1 MQTYIALLRGINVGS
16 KKIKMTDLKVS
27 FEELGFTDVVTYI
40 QSGNVV
46 FNSTITNVKSIQ
58 KNIETNL
65 LSQYNFEVPV
75 LLLKPEELKNIIEK
89 NPFTKD
95 PKREEKLFYVVFLFE
110 KPKEEFIKKLYE
122 IEVQNEEFYFEDSFI
137 YLYPGNGYG
146 EAKMNNNFFENKLKV
161 KATTRNWNTVNKL
174 LEMAS

>member
-1 MQTYIALLRGINVGS
+1 MQTYIALLRGINVGG
-16 KKIKMTDLKVS
+16 KKIKMTELKVS

-75 LLLKPEELKNIIEK
+75 LLLKPKELKNIIEK

-95 PKREEKLFYVVFLFE
+95 PNREEKFFYVVFLFE
-110 KPKEEFIKKLYE
+110 KPKEELIKKLYE
-122 IEVQNEEFYFEDSFI
+122 IKVQNEEFYFESSSI
-137 YLYPGNGYG
+137 YLYPCNGYG

-174 LEMAS
+174 LEIAS